1 MKEDIIYK
9 LYWILNQC
17 KFSIAK
23 KYYDFGILVL
33 PTPRR
38 AAAGESKILEKEMF
52 FLRDTLPLLKDAVWG
67 ECTPISITELFP
79 QLSSLILFS
88 VHRPSLYVT
97 YGYFVCLNQ
106 VYNSNKCFDRS
117 FGR

>member
-33 PTPRR
+33 PTERR

-67 ECTPISITELFP
+67 ECMPMISITELFP
-79 QLSSLILFS
+79 QLSSLIFFS
-88 VHRPSLYVT
+88 VHPPIVVCYLWLLCMSKSSL
-97 YGYFVCLNQ
+97 
-106 VYNSNKCFDRS
+106 
-117 FGR
+117 